1 MPRQQPRRERQPR
14 MPIEVRRE
22 QVLDAALEL
31 ISEHGYGA
39 ATMDAI
45 AREADV
51 AKPVVYNA
59 YPGRAAL
66 LNALLDR
73 EEQRGLKALAEAMP
87 PQPAGAD
94 PERLF
99 LGWLESLA
107 HAIAADPA
115 TWRLILLPPSG
126 TPDEVRERV
135 RAGRRFALAQAQA
148 LATSLLPSRSK
159 IEPELLGHSVFA
171 ICEHVARLMLEDP
184 DEYPPQRVLDYAR
197 ALIGALRPSS

>member
-1 MPRQQPRRERQPR
+1 
-14 MPIEVRRE
+14 MPIAVRRQ
-22 QVLDAALEL
+22 QVLDAALKL
-31 ISEHGYGA
+31 ISAQGYGA

-45 AREADV
+45 AREADI

-73 EEQRGLKALAEAMP
+73 EEQRGLNALAEAMP

-94 PERLF
+94 PQQLF

-135 RAGRRFALAQAQA
+135 RAGRRFALAQAQT
-148 LATSLLPSRSK
+148 LAVSLLPAGSK

-171 ICEHVARLMLEDP
+171 ICEHIARLMLEDP
-184 DEYPPQRVLDYAR
+184 DEYPPERVLDYAR
-197 ALIGALRPSS
+197 ALLGALQPRGRRH

>member
-1 MPRQQPRRERQPR
+1 

-22 QVLDAALEL
+22 QVLDAALKL
-31 ISEHGYGA
+31 ISEHGYRA

-45 AREADV
+45 AREADI

-73 EEQRGLKALAEAMP
+73 EEQRGLKALADAMP

-94 PERLF
+94 PEQLF

-107 HAIAADPA
+107 HAIASDPA
-115 TWRLILLPPSG
+115 TWRLMLLPPSG
-126 TPDEVRERV
+126 TPDEVRDRV
-135 RAGRRFALAQAQA
+135 RAGRRFALAQAQT
-148 LATSLLPSRSK
+148 LATSLLPPRSEL
-159 IEPELLGHSVFA
+159 EPELLGHSVFA
-171 ICEHVARLMLEDP
+171 ICEHVARLMLEEP
-184 DEYPPQRVLDYAR
+184 DEFTPRRVLDYAR
-197 ALIGALRPSS
+197 ALLDALGPRRKRD